1 MKNFRIIA
9 GYILIIFPPVYG
21 LRLLLDPETFFYKYS
36 ANAPLVV
43 AATLVLVMILSM
55 AFSFGLYLLKKK

>member
-1 MKNFRIIA
+1 MKLLRTIA
-9 GYILIIFPPVYG
+9 GYILVIFPPLYG
-21 LRLLLDPETFFYKYS
+21 LRLLLDPDAFFYKYS
-36 ANAPLVV
+36 ASAPLVV

>member
-1 MKNFRIIA
+1 MKLLRTIA
-9 GYILIIFPPVYG
+9 GYILVIFPPLYG
-21 LRLLLDPETFFYKYS
+21 LRLLLDPDAFFYKYS
-36 ANAPLVV
+36 AGAPLVV

>member
-1 MKNFRIIA
+1 MKILRIIA

-21 LRLLLDPETFFYKYS
+21 LRLLLDPEVFFYKNS
-36 ANAPLVV
+36 ATSPLVV

-55 AFSFGLYLLKKK
+55 VFSFGLYLLKKK

>member
-1 MKNFRIIA
+1 MKNLRIIA

-21 LRLLLDPETFFYKYS
+21 LKLLLDPEVFFYKNS
-36 ANAPLVV
+36 ASAPLVV

-55 AFSFGLYLLKKK
+55 VFSFGLYLLKKK